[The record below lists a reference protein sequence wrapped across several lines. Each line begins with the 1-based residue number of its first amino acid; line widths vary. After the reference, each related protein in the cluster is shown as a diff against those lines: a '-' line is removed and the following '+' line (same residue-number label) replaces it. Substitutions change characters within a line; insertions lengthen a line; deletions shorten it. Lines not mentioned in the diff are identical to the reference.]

1 MVSNNRNK
9 SQLFM
14 FYSVRLTL
22 KYLLFN
28 KIKDFFKNRGGHI
41 PKYEVL
47 DTEWQHIKI
56 LRYKIKNKL
65 KHKFDS

>member
-1 MVSNNRNK
+1 
-9 SQLFM
+9 M

-47 DTEWQHIKI
+47 DTE
-56 LRYKIKNKL
+56 
-65 KHKFDS
+65 